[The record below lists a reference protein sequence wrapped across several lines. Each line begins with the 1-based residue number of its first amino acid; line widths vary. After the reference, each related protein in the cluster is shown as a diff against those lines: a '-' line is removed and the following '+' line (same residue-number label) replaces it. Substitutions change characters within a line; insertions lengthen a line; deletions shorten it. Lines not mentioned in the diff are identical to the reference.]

1 VDYNLSLSL
10 KGSLFSPGSALAR
23 VLEGKKLCV
32 TGFDDHENA
41 GKWMAMALEA
51 LGFPQAEK

>member
-1 VDYNLSLSL
+1 
-10 KGSLFSPGSALAR
+10 